1 MWFLSKSRRFK
12 NVLRAPYLFSM
23 KSRPGQSSEEISA
36 VVLVVGN
43 KHEDLALNAIS
54 SFRLTNPGISLT
66 AFVHQVSDSFD
77 EALAELGQCKT
88 IPLLEAMGGLNHE
101 LVQSDF
107 GTADFNRIVA
117 LKWDVILSE
126 LKRTGATVLFFDTDV
141 FFRKNVEDVLK
152 KLSRKYAIGFQDE
165 VGEGLWPV
173 ACTGFMFLTKRSIP
187 FIKFMIRF
195 TKANDYVSNDQILL
209 NSVIRK
215 EKQLTRHVYFF
226 PPALFPTGRLWKQFL
241 RVKSDFVLGELEPFV
256 FHANFVPDAAS
267 KTSLLKETGNWFHR
281 SNAAA
286 GHATMDPRK

>member
-1 MWFLSKSRRFK
+1 MSKARRFK
-12 NVLRAPYLFSM
+12 NVLRVPYLLSM
-23 KSRPGQSSEEISA
+23 KSRPGQSSDEISA

-54 SFRLTNPGISLT
+54 SFRRTNPGIPLT
-66 AFVHQVSDSFD
+66 AFVHQVSNSFD

-88 IPLLEAMGGLNHE
+88 IPLLQALGGLNHE
-101 LVQSDF
+101 LIQSDF
-107 GTADFNRIVA
+107 GTTDFNQIVA

-126 LKRTGATVLFFDTDV
+126 LNKTGSTVLFFDTDV
-141 FFRKNVEDVLK
+141 FFRKNVEDILK

-215 EKQLTRHVYFF
+215 EKQLTRHLYFF

-241 RVKSDFVLGELEPFV
+241 NVKSDYVLGELDPYV
-256 FHANFVPDAAS
+256 FHANFVPDTGS
-267 KTSLLKETGNWFHR
+267 KTSLLKETGNWLRHASGR
-281 SNAAA
+281 SS
-286 GHATMDPRK
+286 HAKLDPRK